1 MKHVP
6 LLSQGSTMND
16 GTFLDSVGNPTRP
29 VAPDRGWRGTLDPG
43 ENSTL
48 AACERERVQEQHE
61 GKHHYELTRDSI
73 AQTLVA
79 PKPGGVV
86 PPFPLREV
94 PRQPAK

>member
-1 MKHVP
+1 
-6 LLSQGSTMND
+6 MND
-16 GTFLDSVGNPTRP
+16 GTFLDSVGKS
-29 VAPDRGWRGTLDPG
+29 PG
-43 ENSTL
+43 NSTL
-48 AACERERVQEQHE
+48 AACERKRVQEQHQR
-61 GKHHYELTRDSI
+61 KHHYELTRDSI